1 MDHRLPRSGTVLAA
15 RGTGARGL
23 RLLQRILIMAL
34 ILAGSYVLSSRTPL
48 DPWAMGGVEVS
59 SNRFCTLDQV
69 LDGDSLRLR
78 CQGESVEVRLHC
90 IDAPEY
96 EQVPWGKRS
105 RRHLAKITPWRVEL
119 AAVDDDR
126 FGRTVANVYTTGANR
141 RLLNLEQVASGNAAV
156 YDQYCSDPAFTSAER
171 AARAARLGIWSR
183 PGGQQT
189 PWVFRHRQGH

>member
-1 MDHRLPRSGTVLAA
+1 MDHRSPRSGTLLVV
-15 RGTGARGL
+15 RGTGARPV
-23 RLLQRILIMAL
+23 RLVQRVLVIAL
-34 ILAGSYVLSSRTPL
+34 ILAGYAVLSSRTPL
-48 DPWAMGGVEVS
+48 EPGAMGGAETS

-96 EQVPWGKRS
+96 AQAPWGKQS
-105 RRHLAKITPWRVEL
+105 RRHLAKITPRRVEL

-141 RLLNLEQVASGNAAV
+141 RLLNLEQVASGHAAV
-156 YDQYCSDPAFTSAER
+156 YDQYCSDPAFTGAER
-171 AARAARLGIWSR
+171 AARAAHLGIWSR